1 VVAKSILPSRDVF
14 LVSVDSVDRIGTQEL
29 ANTSIIPTV
38 LKNVE

>member
-1 VVAKSILPSRDVF
+1 VVAKCILPSRDVF
-14 LVSVDSVDRIGTQEL
+14 VISVDSIDRIGTQEL